1 MGNSSEPLLLIEK
14 YVHDGL
20 GLGISTSSPNE
31 QDLLFNGDNL
41 LLEFLQQTNG
51 YFTFISN

>member
-14 YVHDGL
+14 YGHDGL

-41 LLEFLQQTNG
+41 LLKFLQQTNG